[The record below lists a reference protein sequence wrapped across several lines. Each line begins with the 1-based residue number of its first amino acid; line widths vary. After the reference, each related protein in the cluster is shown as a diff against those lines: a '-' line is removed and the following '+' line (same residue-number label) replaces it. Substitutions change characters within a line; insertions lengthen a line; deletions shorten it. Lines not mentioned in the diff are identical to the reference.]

1 VRPMAMPGQ
10 LVGDEAAA
18 ITTGPNL
25 LRRAASAARWFGEWM
40 EAYAEYRGSAALYE
54 ELRRLSDDELRKRG
68 LTRETLARYAFG
80 LRD

>member
-1 VRPMAMPGQ
+1 MAMPGQ
-10 LVGDEAAA
+10 LVGDEAPATA
-18 ITTGPNL
+18 TGENF
-25 LRRAASAARWFGEWM
+25 LRRAASAAKWLGAWM
-40 EAYAEYRGSAALYE
+40 EAHGEYRGSAALYE

>member
-1 VRPMAMPGQ
+1 MPGQ

-18 ITTGPNL
+18 TATGGNL
-25 LRRAASAARWFGEWM
+25 LGGVSYAAKWFGAWM

-54 ELRRLSDDELRKRG
+54 ELQRLSDDELRKRG
-68 LTRETLARYAFG
+68 LTRETLARYAFE